1 MDNYVDETV
10 LTQLDKR
17 SEEVTV
23 IIYTQT
29 ISSQLQLDITRHNAQ
44 YRPIHVQ
51 TFKKSHDRFICIDDV
66 VYHIGASLKDLG
78 KRWFAFSI
86 FLGGTI

>member
-51 TFKKSHDRFICIDDV
+51 TFKKSHDRFMGLSRILC
-66 VYHIGASLKDLG
+66 K
-78 KRWFAFSI
+78 
-86 FLGGTI
+86 